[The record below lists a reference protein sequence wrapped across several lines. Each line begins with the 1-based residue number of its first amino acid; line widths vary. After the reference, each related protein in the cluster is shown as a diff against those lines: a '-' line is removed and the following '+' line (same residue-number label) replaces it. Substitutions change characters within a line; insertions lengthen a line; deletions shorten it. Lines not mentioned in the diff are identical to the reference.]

1 MKMGEMISFG
11 ANFVKIYDGDSDVY
25 VTFKCNADV
34 ILNDRVV
41 EEAKQYA
48 VDFVECSEIESLYK
62 LYAIG
67 WYLYSIGST

>member
-1 MKMGEMISFG
+1 
-11 ANFVKIYDGDSDVY
+11 
-25 VTFKCNADV
+25 
-34 ILNDRVV
+34 V

-67 WYLYSIGST
+67 WYLHSIGST